1 MATHTANQKTGGI
14 LTTRRN
20 IFFTNYDPYLS
31 AHELEANDALNI
43 QHTSIDVDFD
53 ALGNSR
59 SSVRTNPVAH
69 FRLVKEKDF
78 STAIVFYPK
87 PLLVGSTSFFY

>member
-43 QHTSIDVDFD
+43 QRTSIHVDFD
-53 ALGNSR
+53 ALGNSP
-59 SSVRTNPVAH
+59 STVRTNPVSRFH
-69 FRLVKEKDF
+69 LVEE
-78 STAIVFYPK
+78 
-87 PLLVGSTSFFY
+87 

>member
-1 MATHTANQKTGGI
+1 MVRHTANRQTGGI
-14 LTTRRN
+14 LTTKRN
-20 IFFTNYDPYLS
+20 ISFTKYDPYLS

-53 ALGNSR
+53 ALGNSH

-69 FRLVKEKDF
+69 FHSVEE
-78 STAIVFYPK
+78 
-87 PLLVGSTSFFY
+87 